1 MLSRAVYGPLDRVRR
16 VSRVMQ
22 GMIVFGAAVALL
34 ALLWQWLGPSVI
46 EKDILTSGVG
56 HWKLEKQWL
65 GPSVTEQTSS
75 VGHWHWKLEKHLPL
89 RFRFPVDDAAMTDQV
104 QLIVQ
109 IMWSLFVALVLY
121 ALHQA
126 YQLFAGF
133 RCGEV
138 LTFRAAGR
146 LRHVSYAMLAMAVAV
161 PIGQAVLSGVLSWN
175 ASSSGHLHLNLVLP
189 VEASDCFIAALAGL
203 LLALAYVLTE
213 AAKVARENSEIV

>member
-16 VSRVMQ
+16 VSRLMQ

-34 ALLWQWLGPSVI
+34 ALLATWLLWAWLGPSVI
-46 EKDILTSGVG
+46 EKDVLISG
-56 HWKLEKQWL
+56 
-65 GPSVTEQTSS
+65 
-75 VGHWHWKLEKHLPL
+75 VGHWHWKLGKHLPL

-109 IMWSLFVALVLY
+109 IMWSLLMALVLY
-121 ALHQA
+121 AFYQA

-161 PIGQAVLSGVLSWN
+161 PIGQAVLSVVLSWN

>member
-16 VSRVMQ
+16 VSRLMQ

-34 ALLWQWLGPSVI
+34 ALLATWLLWAWLGPSVI
-46 EKDILTSGVG
+46 EKDVLISG
-56 HWKLEKQWL
+56 
-65 GPSVTEQTSS
+65 
-75 VGHWHWKLEKHLPL
+75 VGHWHWKLGKHLPL

-109 IMWSLFVALVLY
+109 TMWSLVVALVLY
-121 ALHQA
+121 ALYQA

-146 LRHVSYAMLAMAVAV
+146 LRHISYTMLAVA
-161 PIGQAVLSGVLSWN
+161 
-175 ASSSGHLHLNLVLP
+175 
-189 VEASDCFIAALAGL
+189 
-203 LLALAYVLTE
+203 
-213 AAKVARENSEIV
+213 

>member
-1 MLSRAVYGPLDRVRR
+1 MLSRAVYGPLDRMRR

-34 ALLWQWLGPSVI
+34 ALLGTWLLWAWLGPSVI
-46 EKDILTSGVG
+46 EKDVLISG
-56 HWKLEKQWL
+56 
-65 GPSVTEQTSS
+65 
-75 VGHWHWKLEKHLPL
+75 VGHWHWKLEKQLPL

-109 IMWSLFVALVLY
+109 IMWSLLMALVLY
-121 ALHQA
+121 AFYQA

-161 PIGQAVLSGVLSWN
+161 PIGQAVLSVVLSWN
-175 ASSSGHLHLNLVLP
+175 ASSSGHLHVNLVLP
-189 VEASDCFIAALAGL
+189 VEASDCFIAAIAGL
-203 LLALAYVLTE
+203 LLAVAYVLTE
-213 AAKVARENSEIV
+213 AAKIARENSEIV